1 MNEVNQTTLILSPD
15 KAYDAEQRYRVV
27 KRSIDAR
34 QRALKVHLTVLTDEQ
49 GNPLPKDAPIPLY
62 EPPVFQDVHHA
73 KHSAAIIGAGPAG
86 LFAALTLLEHG
97 IKPIIYE
104 RGKPVSDRKKDI
116 AILNRN
122 QGLNAES
129 NYCFGE
135 GGAGTFSDGKLY
147 SRSKKRGNMQRVM
160 ELFHHFGANDTI
172 LYEAHA
178 HIGSDRL
185 PSIIRAMRE
194 CIIEHGGEVHFDTC
208 VDEQLFRSLVASS
221 PHRHNATILAIGHS
235 AHDTY
240 QMLLNSGVALADK
253 GFAMGVRVE
262 HPQALINRLM
272 YHDPS
277 PELIQLIGNASYSLV
292 TQVQGRGMYSFCMC
306 PGGHIVPAGSDARG
320 CVVNGMSASHRNS
333 PFANSGM
340 VVEIRPEDLLQY
352 PIIRTFNVIAG
363 GQQGGISGEAT
374 ADVELYGYDFE
385 TTDRVAQE
393 IKAKMYEIEG
403 VKQVKISRD
412 EYIPEYAV
420 DFDREKLAV
429 NGLNVQTASLYVR
442 NRINGALASY
452 YREDGDEYDIRVRLD
467 PKFRQTIEDIEN
479 IVIYN
484 AAGKG
489 IYVRDLGKVREMQTP
504 PTIERKDR
512 ERVITISAV
521 VPKGMAAS
529 DLINAVS
536 EKMEEVDMPAGL
548 SWIFGGTMDDQN
560 DTYSEL
566 ITLLVL
572 IVILVFI
579 VMAAQFESLTYP
591 FVIMFSIPFAI
602 IGVLL
607 GLVIN
612 GTPMSVMA
620 MVGLI
625 MLMGIVVKNGIVLID
640 YTILCRERGMGVLH
654 SVVTAGKSRL
664 RPVLMTT
671 LTTVLGMIP
680 MAVGRGEG
688 SEMWRGLGM
697 TVAWGLSVSTLIT
710 LVLIPTLYA
719 AFAGRGIK
727 RARKASNKKARAAAA
742 LAE

>member
-1 MNEVNQTTLILSPD
+1 MNQQTLILSPE

-73 KHSAAIIGAGPAG
+73 KHSAVIIGAGPAG

-116 AILNRN
+116 ALLNRN
-122 QGLNAES
+122 HGLNVES

-208 VDEQLFRSLVASS
+208 ISRLS
-221 PHRHNATILAIGHS
+221 PFALSPNSPLILAIGHS

-240 QMLLNSGVALADK
+240 QMLFNSGVALANK

-292 TQVQGRGMYSFCMC
+292 TQVQGRGVYSFCMC

-340 VVEIRPEDLLQY
+340 VVEIRPEDLLHYPLAQRPLPISPQDVQY
-352 PIIRTFNVIAG
+352 PQADLLAGLRFQQELERLAFEHGSAPSIAPAQRLRDFVEG
-363 GQQGGISGEAT
+363 RKSSTLPACSYLPGVRSSSMHEWLPEHIGKRLQQG
-374 ADVELYGYDFE
+374 F
-385 TTDRVAQE
+385 R
-393 IKAKMYEIEG
+393 
-403 VKQVKISRD
+403 
-412 EYIPEYAV
+412 
-420 DFDREKLAV
+420 DFDRKYHGFLTNEAV
-429 NGLNVQTASLYVR
+429 ILGVESRSSSAVRIPRDPETLQSISTPHLYPCGE
-442 NRINGALASY
+442 GAGYAGGITSSAL
-452 YREDGDEYDIRVRLD
+452 DGI
-467 PKFRQTIEDIEN
+467 
-479 IVIYN
+479 N
-484 AAGKG
+484 AALK
-489 IYVRDLGKVREMQTP
+489 IAEQ
-504 PTIERKDR
+504 
-512 ERVITISAV
+512 
-521 VPKGMAAS
+521 
-529 DLINAVS
+529 
-536 EKMEEVDMPAGL
+536 L
-548 SWIFGGTMDDQN
+548 S
-560 DTYSEL
+560 S
-566 ITLLVL
+566 
-572 IVILVFI
+572 
-579 VMAAQFESLTYP
+579 
-591 FVIMFSIPFAI
+591 
-602 IGVLL
+602 
-607 GLVIN
+607 
-612 GTPMSVMA
+612 
-620 MVGLI
+620 
-625 MLMGIVVKNGIVLID
+625 K
-640 YTILCRERGMGVLH
+640 H
-654 SVVTAGKSRL
+654 
-664 RPVLMTT
+664 
-671 LTTVLGMIP
+671 
-680 MAVGRGEG
+680 
-688 SEMWRGLGM
+688 
-697 TVAWGLSVSTLIT
+697 
-710 LVLIPTLYA
+710 
-719 AFAGRGIK
+719 
-727 RARKASNKKARAAAA
+727 
-742 LAE
+742 

>member
-1 MNEVNQTTLILSPD
+1 MNQQTLILSPE

-62 EPPVFQDVHHA
+62 EAPVFQDVHHA

-178 HIGSDRL
+178 HIGSDHL

-208 VDEQLFRSLVASS
+208 VDEQLFRSLITNSQYPIGGTPSNS
-221 PHRHNATILAIGHS
+221 PLGRPALLGIILAIGHS

-240 QMLLNSGVALADK
+240 HMLLNSGVALADK

-292 TQVQGRGMYSFCMC
+292 TQVQGRGVYSFCMC

-340 VVEIRPEDLLQY
+340 VVEIRPEDLHTNNNPTPCYTTLHHATPALAGLCFQQELERLAFEHGSA
-352 PIIRTFNVIAG
+352 PSIAPAQRLRDFVEG
-363 GQQGGISGEAT
+363 RKSSTLPACSYLPGVRSSSMHDWLPEHIGRRLQQG
-374 ADVELYGYDFE
+374 F
-385 TTDRVAQE
+385 R
-393 IKAKMYEIEG
+393 
-403 VKQVKISRD
+403 
-412 EYIPEYAV
+412 
-420 DFDREKLAV
+420 DFDRKYRGFLTNEAV
-429 NGLNVQTASLYVR
+429 ILGVESRSSSAVRIPRDPETLQSISTPHLYPCGE
-442 NRINGALASY
+442 GAGYAGGITSSAL
-452 YREDGDEYDIRVRLD
+452 DGI
-467 PKFRQTIEDIEN
+467 
-479 IVIYN
+479 N
-484 AAGKG
+484 AALK
-489 IYVRDLGKVREMQTP
+489 I
-504 PTIERKDR
+504 
-512 ERVITISAV
+512 
-521 VPKGMAAS
+521 
-529 DLINAVS
+529 
-536 EKMEEVDMPAGL
+536 
-548 SWIFGGTMDDQN
+548 
-560 DTYSEL
+560 
-566 ITLLVL
+566 
-572 IVILVFI
+572 
-579 VMAAQFESLTYP
+579 
-591 FVIMFSIPFAI
+591 
-602 IGVLL
+602 
-607 GLVIN
+607 
-612 GTPMSVMA
+612 
-620 MVGLI
+620 
-625 MLMGIVVKNGIVLID
+625 
-640 YTILCRERGMGVLH
+640 
-654 SVVTAGKSRL
+654 
-664 RPVLMTT
+664 
-671 LTTVLGMIP
+671 
-680 MAVGRGEG
+680 
-688 SEMWRGLGM
+688 
-697 TVAWGLSVSTLIT
+697 
-710 LVLIPTLYA
+710 
-719 AFAGRGIK
+719 
-727 RARKASNKKARAAAA
+727 
-742 LAE
+742 AEQL